1 MRIRCTRRLA
11 AKIIATLPNEA
22 DELFLPTEWYANLI
36 RHEGIQFIVAMNSGT
51 LATVL
56 FPGKGSVST
65 IDLADAL
72 NATASRMFKRNGW
85 TFALGR
91 FVDTDQRT
99 LEVLPTADKRIL
111 GSLTEMI
118 RLVRGHLEF
127 GDRDIDAIADQV
139 NQAPMSYIDHKA
151 PKWLLDDLCKK
162 GQNDQKSIS
171 FPRKR

>member
-1 MRIRCTRRLA
+1 MRIRCTLRLA
-11 AKIIATLPNEA
+11 AKIKALLPDES
-22 DELFLPTEWYANLI
+22 DELSLPTEWYANLI
-36 RHEGIQFIVAMNSGT
+36 RHEGTQFIIAMNSGT

-56 FPGKGSVST
+56 FRGKGIISS

-72 NATASRMFKRNGW
+72 SSTASRMFKRNGW

-91 FVDTDQRT
+91 FVDTDQRN
-99 LEVLPTADKRIL
+99 LEILPTNDKRIL

-118 RLVRGHLEF
+118 RLIKGHLEY
-127 GDRDIDAIADQV
+127 GDRDIDAIADKV

-162 GQNDQKSIS
+162 AKNEL
-171 FPRKR
+171 

>member
-1 MRIRCTRRLA
+1 MRIRCTLRLA
-11 AKIIATLPNEA
+11 ARIKAPLPDEM
-22 DELFLPTEWYANLI
+22 DELSLPTEWYANLI

-56 FPGKGSVST
+56 FPGKGIISA

-72 NATASRMFKRNGW
+72 SLTASRMFKRNGW

-91 FVDTDQRT
+91 FVDTDQT
-99 LEVLPTADKRIL
+99 NLQILPTNDKRIL

-118 RLVRGHLEF
+118 RLIKGHLEY

-139 NQAPMSYIDHKA
+139 NQAPMSYIGYKA
-151 PKWLLDDLCKK
+151 PEWLLDDLCGKEK
-162 GQNDQKSIS
+162 NEL
-171 FPRKR
+171 